1 MPSAIQSLSTN
12 DKRHEERVN
21 AVLPVLLG
29 NIVGMT
35 RDVSAS
41 GMFFETSATLAPG
54 EKISFTVEFDTPGGK
69 RILKCLGDVVRTEI
83 RDPVVGVAVRIIES
97 TMGHPA

>member
-1 MPSAIQSLSTN
+1 MPSTNLSTN
-12 DKRHEERVN
+12 DKRQEERVS
-21 AVLPVLLG
+21 AVLPVMLG
-29 NIVGMT
+29 NTVGTT

-54 EKISFTVEFDTPGGK
+54 ETISFTVEFDTPGGK
-69 RILKCLGDVVRTEI
+69 RMLRCLGDIVRTEI